1 MPSTKPNFGFL
12 VADAARLIRRDF
24 DRRARDTGLSRA
36 QWSVLARLARH
47 EGLKQAELAD
57 LLEMQPISLARHIDR
72 LEARGCVE
80 RRPDASDRR
89 AHRLYLTAT
98 AGPLMQQLQ
107 VLGQQT
113 RSQAMNG
120 IPPEHQQLLCEV
132 LDQIRDNLAHYGQAT
147 QETLS

>member
-1 MPSTKPNFGFL
+1 MTPTAPNFGFL
-12 VADAARLIRRDF
+12 VADTARLLRRDF
-24 DRRARDTGLSRA
+24 DRRARNTGLSRA

-80 RRPDASDRR
+80 RRADANDRR
-89 AHRLYLTAT
+89 ANRLFLTAT

-107 VLGQQT
+107 LLGQQT
-113 RSQAMNG
+113 RAQAMNG
-120 IPPEHQQLLCEV
+120 IADEHQQLLCQV
-132 LDQIRDNLAHYGQAT
+132 LDQIRDNLAQCGQVT
-147 QETLS
+147 QENLS